1 MPRTPFQECCRLG
14 GLVQPPDSTATDIT
28 TCSVAPECDTLGLIM
43 HRRTFLS
50 APIFAAATRAASAT
64 TDAPRVQ
71 ANGDGIHHTPAE
83 YAAILQEL
91 SATIE
96 PDEYSLGGVV
106 AKLEQSVAAALG
118 KETAVWLST
127 GTLANHLAV
136 RLLAADKRRVLVQQE
151 CHLFNDCGDC
161 CQTLSGLH
169 LVPLAPGKATFTV
182 DDLEREA
189 ERSAS
194 GRVAVPIGAIQ
205 IETPVRRGHGEAFD
219 FAEMRRVSQW
229 ARDRKIG
236 LHLDGARL
244 YLAAAYS
251 GVPVRDYAALFDTVY
266 ISMYKYFNAASGAVL
281 AGPKSLLEN
290 LFHPRRMFGNG
301 LCQVWP
307 FAAVALHF
315 FQGFPERYAQ
325 AVATSEKV
333 ITGLQSDS
341 RFEVTRVPNGTNISF
356 LRVKGI
362 DAQAFQRRAGEA
374 GFILSAPNNDR
385 FTLQVNET
393 WARAAP
399 QEILARLR

>member
-1 MPRTPFQECCRLG
+1 
-14 GLVQPPDSTATDIT
+14 
-28 TCSVAPECDTLGLIM
+28 M
-43 HRRTFLS
+43 HRRTFLA
-50 APIFAAATRAASAT
+50 APLLAAATRGASAAT
-64 TDAPRVQ
+64 EAPRVQ

-83 YAAILQEL
+83 YAALLQKL
-91 SATIE
+91 SAAVE
-96 PDEYSLGGVV
+96 PDDYSLGGVV

-136 RLLAADKRRVLVQQE
+136 RLLAGDKRRVMVQQE

-161 CQTLSGLH
+161 CQTLSGL
-169 LVPLAPGKATFTV
+169 LAPLTPDKATFTV

-189 ERSAS
+189 ARGAS

-205 IETPVRRGHGEAFD
+205 IESPVRRKRGETFD
-219 FAEMRRVSQW
+219 FDEMKRVSQW

-251 GVPVRDYAALFDTVY
+251 GVPVREYAALFDTVY

-290 LFHPRRMFGNG
+290 LFQPRRMFGNG
-301 LCQVWP
+301 LSQVWP

-315 FQGFPERYAQ
+315 FEGFPERYAK
-325 AVATSEKV
+325 AVATSERV
-333 ITGLQSDS
+333 ITALQSDS
-341 RFEVTRVPNGTNISF
+341 RFELTRVLNGTNIFS
-356 LRVKGI
+356 LRVKNGN
-362 DAQAFQRRAGEA
+362 AQAFQRRALDA

-385 FTLQVNET
+385 FTVLVNET
-393 WARAAP
+393 WARATP
-399 QEILARLR
+399 QEILARLV